1 MVKMYASVCLDDDVE
16 MVKERRNVNNK
27 AEENKKKRL
36 IFLSRLGDLNIA
48 SAPLLCVRL
57 GLHQGGKGGFPNF

>member
-1 MVKMYASVCLDDDVE
+1 MVRMYASSVCLDDDVE

-48 SAPLLCVRL
+48 SAPLLCQTRTTPG
-57 GLHQGGKGGFPNF
+57 GLAFSKF